1 MELHEALTQ
10 ITEIRQQVARSE
22 VFRGY
27 RAVPVALSGVLAI
40 CAALVQAAWL
50 PDAMDSIAAY
60 LFLWLGTAVLSMIAT
75 GVEMALHCRHTGSSL
90 DRAKAW
96 LAVGQFS
103 PAVVAGGL
111 LTLVLAVQAPESLWM
126 LPGLWAMVFSLGIFA
141 SYRFL
146 PRATFFVAVF
156 YMFAGV
162 VCLVL
167 ARGPWTLSPW
177 AMGLTFGCG
186 QLLAAA
192 ILYWTLERENGQE

>member
-1 MELHEALTQ
+1 
-10 ITEIRQQVARSE
+10 
-22 VFRGY
+22 
-27 RAVPVALSGVLAI
+27 
-40 CAALVQAAWL
+40 
-50 PDAMDSIAAY
+50 
-60 LFLWLGTAVLSMIAT
+60 
-75 GVEMALHCRHTGSSL
+75 
-90 DRAKAW
+90 
-96 LAVGQFS
+96 
-103 PAVVAGGL
+103 
-111 LTLVLAVQAPESLWM
+111 
-126 LPGLWAMVFSLGIFA
+126 MVFSLGIFA

>member
-1 MELHEALTQ
+1 MELHEALAQ

-27 RAVPVALSGVLAI
+27 RAVPVALSGALAI
-40 CAALVQAAWL
+40 GAALVQAAWL
-50 PDAMDSIAAY
+50 PEPTRDLAAY
-60 LFLWLGTAVLSMIAT
+60 LFLWLGTAVLCLFAT
-75 GVEMALHCRHTGSSL
+75 GIEMALHCRRTGSAL
-90 DRAKAW
+90 DRDKAW

-111 LTLVLAVQAPESLWM
+111 LTLVLAIQAPECVWM
-126 LPGLWAMVFSLGIFA
+126 LPGLWSVCFSLGIFA

-146 PRATFFVAVF
+146 PRATFAVAVY

-167 ARGPWTLSPW
+167 ARGRWELAPW
-177 AMGLTFGCG
+177 AMGLTFGLG
-186 QLLAAA
+186 QLAAAA
-192 ILYWTLERENGQE
+192 ILYWTLERDHGQE